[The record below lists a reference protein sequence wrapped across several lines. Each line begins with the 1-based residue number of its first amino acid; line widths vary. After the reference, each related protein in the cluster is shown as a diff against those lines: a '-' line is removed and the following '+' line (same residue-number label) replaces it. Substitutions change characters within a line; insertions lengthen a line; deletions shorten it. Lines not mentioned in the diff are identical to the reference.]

1 MNTVLEAKF
10 PLFPSYTPIYMY
22 MVAWV
27 SRLSVCMY
35 FLPIQ
40 ADRPYPDGE
49 TFTYPYDFGWKEN
62 FKQVDMDVFI
72 KSVVSM
78 PVALYIPWG
87 MYTSWGFY
95 NAEVQR
101 RQILGLKLALWQAVI
116 MIYKSQTN
124 GDLYKWIY
132 GNAYIYL
139 NCRERY
145 EDIIYHLIITCYA
158 HNLRSYVIKPEK
170 N

>member
-1 MNTVLEAKF
+1 
-10 PLFPSYTPIYMY
+10 
-22 MVAWV
+22 
-27 SRLSVCMY
+27 
-35 FLPIQ
+35 
-40 ADRPYPDGE
+40 
-49 TFTYPYDFGWKEN
+49 
-62 FKQVDMDVFI
+62 
-72 KSVVSM
+72 
-78 PVALYIPWG
+78 

-132 GNAYIYL
+132 ENVYIYL

-170 N
+170 NVGLNRIWTDDLCDTGAVLYQLSYQAYCGLVTLWVSNISVSIQRWFWRIQFIPFIITTLSFHYFTALYECVLSDCPRLVFFFS